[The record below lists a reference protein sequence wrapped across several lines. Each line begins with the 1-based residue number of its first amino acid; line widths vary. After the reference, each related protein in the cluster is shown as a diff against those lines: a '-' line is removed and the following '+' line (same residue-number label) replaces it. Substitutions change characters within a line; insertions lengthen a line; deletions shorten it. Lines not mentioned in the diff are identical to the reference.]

1 MKNPNYK
8 NENIDRKYL
17 NNMRRNQFLKIKNSL
32 LELEKGFVELKDREL
47 RIKREIEK
55 LFFKP
60 VIVLMDDMDKF
71 EQKEIKEI
79 RPIKN
84 SWYNWL
90 INYITEPITK
100 IASDLMANCKSF

>member
-8 NENIDRKYL
+8 NENIDGKYL

-32 LELEKGFVELKDREL
+32 LELEKGFIELKDREL

-60 VIVLMDDMDKF
+60 IIVLMDDMDKF

-90 INYITEPITK
+90 INYIPEPITK
-100 IASDLMANCKSF
+100 IASDFKGKL

>member
-1 MKNPNYK
+1 MKNPNY
-8 NENIDRKYL
+8 NIDRKYL

-32 LELEKGFVELKDREL
+32 LELEKGFIELKDREL

-60 VIVLMDDMDKF
+60 IIVLMDDMDKF

-90 INYITEPITK
+90 INYIPEPITK
-100 IASDLMANCKSF
+100 IASDFKGKL

>member
-32 LELEKGFVELKDREL
+32 LELEKGFIELKDREL

-60 VIVLMDDMDKF
+60 IIVLMDDMDKF

-90 INYITEPITK
+90 INYIPEPITK
-100 IASDLMANCKSF
+100 IASDFKGKL

>member
-100 IASDLMANCKSF
+100 IASDFKGKL